1 MTHIVIIGTGLAGY
15 NLARELRKRP
25 EEIEL
30 TLITRDDGA
39 FYSKPMLSN
48 GLAKQKQAT
57 DLPMGDADKMR
68 ADLKASIL
76 THTAVTAID
85 RETQALQLDNGEQVK
100 YDKLVIATG
109 ANPIRFP
116 IDGDG
121 SDDVLVVNNLDD
133 YARFRTKLEE
143 KTKVKSSAK
152 SSVAIIGPGLI
163 GCEFAN
169 DLAQAGHA
177 VTVIGPDEAPM
188 STLLPTEVG
197 RVLEKALSDLGVN
210 WCLKLT
216 TSAINKIA
224 TGYELVLSDGQTVQA
239 DLVLSAIGLRSDISL
254 AEAAGLECQRGI
266 VVDRT
271 LQSSDENIYALGDC
285 AEVEGL
291 VLPFVMP
298 LMNGARALAATLCGE
313 STKVSYPAMPVLV
326 KTPAMATVVSPPA
339 RDAQG
344 EWELTK
350 LDNGIKALFK
360 DGERLLGFALL
371 GDAVSEKQALT
382 KELPSVLS

>member
-48 GLAKQKQAT
+48 GLAKQKQAA

-76 THTAVTAID
+76 THTAVNAID
-85 RETQALQLDNGEQVK
+85 RESQSLQLDNGEQVK

-133 YARFRTKLEE
+133 YAVFRTKLEE

-216 TSAINKIA
+216 TSAINKTA

-254 AEAAGLECQRGI
+254 AEAAGLQCQRGI
-266 VVDRT
+266 VVDRS

-360 DGERLLGFALL
+360 DGEQLLGFALL

-382 KELPSVLS
+382 KELPPVLS